1 MALRDGWFVLVKAV
15 VDAVDPVGLLGLGA
29 LKDEYDP
36 EVTELVGMA
45 RSGQQLTARV
55 VARSVMEVHATR
67 SLRHDP
73 ECAAA
78 GEPKP

>member
-1 MALRDGWFVLVKAV
+1 V

-45 RSGQQLTARV
+45 RSGQQLTARLV
-55 VARSVMEVHATR
+55 C
-67 SLRHDP
+67 L
-73 ECAAA
+73 
-78 GEPKP
+78 

>member
-45 RSGQQLTARV
+45 RSGQQLTARLV
-55 VARSVMEVHATR
+55 C
-67 SLRHDP
+67 L
-73 ECAAA
+73 
-78 GEPKP
+78 